1 MDFEK
6 TYVSLSWRGSW
17 GTCLGVLSFV
27 LDGGIG
33 GEHVFSWSMLVLVNG
48 CPTEQVQ
55 ISKGLK
61 QGDLLAPYLFVLV
74 VEGMGALMK
83 KAVGLG
89 YLRGSR
95 LRIRKKSYLIFGMWM
110 THFSKNKLNF
120 LL

>member
-1 MDFEK
+1 
-6 TYVSLSWRGSW
+6 
-17 GTCLGVLSFV
+17 
-27 LDGGIG
+27 
-33 GEHVFSWSMLVLVNG
+33 MLVLVNG

-61 QGDLLAPYLFVLV
+61 QGDLLAPYLFLLI

-95 LRIRKKSYLIFGMWM
+95 LRIRKKSYLIFELFTLTYGAIV
-110 THFSKNKLNF
+110 HQ
-120 LL
+120 LLTDLKEVEESSN